1 MFLKPDLIG
10 NNLYSF
16 HKKDLIG
23 FIKKNCED
31 TYFLFST
38 FKDSSFSLSNLFWE
52 SKKQNLKSKRKNWKY
67 WYAIFT
73 EFLTKNKKNLND
85 KEDQERGERGGG
97 RGKEQFLENIE

>member
-16 HKKDLIG
+16 HKKDFIG
-23 FIKKNCED
+23 FIKENFED

-52 SKKQNLKSKRKNWKY
+52 QK
-67 WYAIFT
+67 
-73 EFLTKNKKNLND
+73 
-85 KEDQERGERGGG
+85 
-97 RGKEQFLENIE
+97 